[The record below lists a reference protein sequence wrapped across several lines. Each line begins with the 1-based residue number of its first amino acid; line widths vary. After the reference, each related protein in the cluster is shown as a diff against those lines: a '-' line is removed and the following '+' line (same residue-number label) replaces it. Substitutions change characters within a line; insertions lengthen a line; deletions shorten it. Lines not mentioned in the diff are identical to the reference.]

1 MVYNKL
7 NNLFMNKRI
16 LVINGHPKLTSFCR
30 SLAEAYVL
38 GAKKSNFQ
46 VDYINLFD
54 LSFNKD
60 FVGQKELET
69 DLIKMQ
75 TLITQANHLVI
86 FTPMWWLGLPALL
99 KGFFDRVL
107 TPGYAYKFTKFG
119 VKRLLKGRS
128 ARVVYTMGGVK
139 IMYDLLFLG
148 SFWISLKYGMLWL
161 CGFSPVKRTC
171 FSRVPYVNNDLR
183 QKWLKQVEILGEKGK

>member
-1 MVYNKL
+1 
-7 NNLFMNKRI
+7 MNKKI
-16 LVINGHPKLTSFCR
+16 LVINGHPNPNSFCHA
-30 SLAEAYVL
+30 LARAYID
-38 GAKKSNFQ
+38 GAKKNNFQ
-46 VDYINLFD
+46 VDFLNLYELNFNRDYI
-54 LSFNKD
+54 
-60 FVGQKELET
+60 GQKELEP
-69 DLIKMQ
+69 DLKRAQ
-75 TLITQANHLVI
+75 ELITEANHLVV

-139 IMYDLLFLG
+139 IMYDLLFFG

-171 FSRVPYVNNDLR
+171 FSRVPYVNNEQRL
-183 QKWLKQVEILGEKGK
+183 KWLKQIEKLGEDGK